1 MKYIF
6 IITTFL
12 SLNLC
17 AQSFITDQFLFGGTG
32 NDEPIKIVESQN
44 KLYLLC
50 RGGSFTNTG
59 NLTYSDP
66 GCSGTNTLLI
76 CLDENGNSLWQKV
89 YCGNSSDS
97 PSDFV
102 DVGDGFVIAM
112 ASHSQSQTGNKTSP
126 LFTNANQTFPYTDYW
141 LVKVDYEGNIIWQK
155 TYGSD
160 QSDWPLTLSAQG
172 DNLLVVGYSDRNDAG
187 FDGNVSG
194 NKTVA
199 NKGRTDTWL
208 LLLDENGDE
217 LWQKTLGVVSP
228 DNPLISSHGGVIL
241 PNNRILISQT
251 TSLQGISG
259 DKTVESFGVANAW
272 LVCLDMNGNQ
282 LWDKVYGGE
291 GGESNAKF
299 VVSENHVYYIMQ
311 SNSGVAGNRTTATKG
326 TEDILV
332 YKLDF
337 DGNIINQT
345 NFGTDGFNEIYTAYL
360 HDNRIILSLIPG
372 VNEIS
377 IDKSEPGR
385 GGLDAWFL
393 SFDAETLELVNEKTY
408 GGPTNDHPRSVVFHD
423 NSLFITAHT
432 GGTTGG
438 DKTVENFGIADAWFL
453 SFDAETLELVNEK
466 TYGGL
471 GNDSPRSV
479 VFHNNSLYIAN
490 GTASGIGGDKTVDN
504 FGFVNAWLL
513 KVNPTHLLTINDQV
527 LLGSQVYPNPATNQ
541 INISFSEPTKLSKA
555 VLYDL
560 SGKVVREQDLSSSFE
575 ANYVVNTKGLASG
588 VYSIRLVGDGF
599 SQTRKVVVE

>member
-32 NDEPIKIVESQN
+32 NDEPIKIIESQN

-50 RGGSFTNTG
+50 KGGSLTNTG
-59 NLTYSDP
+59 NLTYTDP
-66 GCSGTNTLLI
+66 GCGATRTLLI

-89 YCGNSSDS
+89 YCGNSADV
-97 PSDFV
+97 PTDFI

-112 ASHSQSQTGNKTSP
+112 SSFSEAQTGNKTSP
-126 LFTNANQTFPYTDYW
+126 LYVNITQPFPYSDYW

-160 QSDWPLTLSAQG
+160 QTDWPLALSAQG
-172 DNLLVVGYSDRNDAG
+172 NDLLVVGYSDRNDAG

-217 LWQKTLGVVSP
+217 LWQKTLGVVSS
-228 DNPLISSHGGVIL
+228 DISWTETHGGVIL
-241 PNNRILISQT
+241 PNGKILVSH
-251 TSLQGISG
+251 SSSYQGVSG
-259 DKTVESFGVANAW
+259 DKTVENFGSRNAW
-272 LVCLDMNGNQ
+272 LVCLDSNGNQ

-291 GGESNAKF
+291 AGENNAKF
-299 VVSENHVYYIMQ
+299 VVSENHVFYILE
-311 SNSGVAGNRTTATKG
+311 SNSGVAGNRTSPTKG
-326 TEDILV
+326 ESDILI

-337 DGNIINQT
+337 DGNIIDQT
-345 NFGTDGFNEIYTAYL
+345 NFGTDGISGIYAAYL

-393 SFDAETLELVNEKTY
+393 SFDTQTLDLVNEKTY

-423 NSLFITAHT
+423 NSLYITIHT
-432 GGTTGG
+432 GTGTGG
-438 DKTVENFGIADAWFL
+438 DKTI
-453 SFDAETLELVNEK
+453 
-466 TYGGL
+466 
-471 GNDSPRSV
+471 
-479 VFHNNSLYIAN
+479 
-490 GTASGIGGDKTVDN
+490 DN
-504 FGFVNAWLL
+504 FGFVNAWML
-513 KVNPTHLLTINDQV
+513 KVNPTHLLTINDEV
-527 LLGSQVYPNPATNQ
+527 LMGSQVYPNPSTNL

-575 ANYVVNTKGLASG
+575 AQYVVNTKGLASG
-588 VYSIRLVGDGF
+588 VYSLSLFGDGF
-599 SQTRKVVVE
+599 VQSRQVVVE